1 MRYFLVGTDW
11 WTDCDDAVAM
21 RLLARAHR
29 AGQISLKGIAIN
41 ACMEASAAS
50 LEGFLRTEG
59 VEDVP
64 IGLDAEAVDFGGEPP
79 YQKRL
84 LVYADRIR
92 SNEDAVPAVRLYRS
106 VLAQCSEP
114 MELIE
119 IGYLQVLAQ
128 VLASPPD
135 DLSDKTGR
143 ELIRE
148 NVRKI
153 WIMAGKWDELGG
165 KENNFARNARASRA
179 GAYVCRT
186 CPAPI
191 TFLGWEAGASV
202 ITGGTLTETDVLHQV
217 LADHHSA
224 NGRSSWDPMLCLLAL
239 IGDEQAA
246 GYRSVRG
253 VARVD
258 AETGCNFF
266 EPCPDGAHRYVVKDR
281 PDAFYQAAIE
291 ARIC

>member
-1 MRYFLVGTDW
+1 MRHFLVGTDW

-29 AGQISLKGIAIN
+29 AGQIGLDGVAIN

-59 VEDVP
+59 VTDVP
-64 IGLDAEAVDFGGEPP
+64 IGLDVEAVDFGGEPP

-84 LVYADRIR
+84 LAYAWRIR
-92 SNEDAVPAVRLYRS
+92 SNENAMPAVRLYRS

-135 DLSDKTGR
+135 DLSDKSGR

-153 WIMAGKWDELGG
+153 WIMAGKWDEQGG
-165 KENNFARNARASRA
+165 KENNFARNARARKA
-179 GAYVCRT
+179 GAYVCQT
-186 CPAPI
+186 CPVPI
-191 TFLGWEAGASV
+191 TFLGWEVGASV
-202 ITGGTLTETDVLHQV
+202 ITGGTLAETDVLHQV
-217 LADHHSA
+217 LVDHHSA
-224 NGRSSWDPMLCLLAL
+224 DGRSSWDPMLCLLAL

-258 AETGCNFF
+258 AETGRNFF
-266 EPCPDGAHRYVVKDR
+266 EPCADGAHRYVVKDR
-281 PDAFYQAAIE
+281 ADAFYQAAIE
-291 ARIC
+291 TRIR

>member
-1 MRYFLVGTDW
+1 MRHFLVGTDW

-29 AGQISLKGIAIN
+29 AGQICLDGVVIN
-41 ACMEASAAS
+41 ACMDASAAS

-64 IGLDAEAVDFGGEPP
+64 IGLDVEAVDFGGEPP

-84 LVYADRIR
+84 LAYAERIR
-92 SNEDAVPAVRLYRS
+92 SNEDAMPAVRLYRS
-106 VLAQCSEP
+106 LLAQCSEP

-135 DLSDKTGR
+135 ELSNKTGR

-153 WIMAGKWDELGG
+153 WIMAGKWDEPGG
-165 KENNFARNARASRA
+165 KENNFARNDRASEA
-179 GAYVCRT
+179 GAYVCQA
-186 CPAPI
+186 CPVPI
-191 TFLGWEAGASV
+191 TFLGWEVGASV
-202 ITGGTLTETDVLHQV
+202 ITGGTLAKTDVLHQV

-224 NGRSSWDPMLCLLAL
+224 EGRSSWDPMLCLLAL
-239 IGDEQAA
+239 IGDEQTA

-258 AETGCNFF
+258 AETGRNFF
-266 EPCPDGAHRYVVKDR
+266 EPRADGAHRYVVKDR
-281 PDAFYQAAIE
+281 ADSFYQAAIE
-291 ARIC
+291 KRIR

>member
-1 MRYFLVGTDW
+1 MRHFLVGTDW

-29 AGQISLKGIAIN
+29 AGQIGLDGIAIN

-59 VEDVP
+59 VTDVP
-64 IGLDAEAVDFGGEPP
+64 IGLDVEAVDFGGEPP

-84 LVYADRIR
+84 LAYAWRIR
-92 SNEDAVPAVRLYRS
+92 SNEDAMPAVRLYRS

-135 DLSDKTGR
+135 DLSDKSGR

-153 WIMAGKWDELGG
+153 WIMAGKWDEQGG
-165 KENNFARNARASRA
+165 KENNFARNARAGKA
-179 GAYVCRT
+179 GAYVCQT
-186 CPAPI
+186 CPVPI
-191 TFLGWEAGASV
+191 TFLGWEVGASV
-202 ITGGTLTETDVLHQV
+202 ITGGTLAETDVLHQV

-224 NGRSSWDPMLCLLAL
+224 DGRSSWDPMLCLLAL
-239 IGDEQAA
+239 IGDEQEA

-266 EPCPDGAHRYVVKDR
+266 EPCADGAHRYVVKDR
-281 PDAFYQAAIE
+281 ADAFYQAAIE
-291 ARIC
+291 TRIR